1 MLFHTSYKV
10 EKVILTGFLLV
21 ILAGAL
27 LLWTVNNHVCG
38 LPLSPLDALFMATSG
53 VCVNG
58 LGTVDISSGFG
69 TEAQLVLLALIQT
82 GGLGFMTA
90 MVMLSV
96 MLRRRLGLRDRIFFT
111 GGLGVEGLHGALS
124 LFFTVI
130 CFTALFEAIGAA
142 ALFASFAACGES
154 LASSAYLAFF
164 HSISAFCNAGFSP
177 CPGGLKDYAS
187 VFSVPA
193 VVMLLITIGG
203 IGFPVYSEC
212 LQRIRRGPGCRLSV
226 YAKLVLIISGA
237 LLSTGTLLFALSEWN
252 GAFAAFPA
260 PLKLWNALF
269 ASVTARTAGF
279 ETVPSGS
286 LTGGGMAIMIMLMTI
301 GASPSSTGG
310 GLKTTTFGVLALSVW
325 NELHGRDNLS
335 FMKHAIPERTE
346 RRAISLLAI
355 YFSTIFAAALLLNV
369 TEKGVPFYGLI
380 FEAASALGTVGLT
393 TGITD
398 KLSVS
403 GKIIIIILMFWG
415 RVGIYTF
422 ISTLIT
428 ADRGTGV
435 RYPETHI
442 PVG

>member
-27 LLWTVNNHVCG
+27 LLWAVNNYICG

-53 VCVNG
+53 VCVTG

-69 TEAQLVLLALIQT
+69 TEAQLILLALIQI

-96 MLRRRLGLRDRIFFT
+96 ALRKRLGLREQIFFT

-130 CFTALFEAIGAA
+130 CFTALFEAVGAV
-142 ALFASFAACGES
+142 ALFISFASCGES
-154 LASSAYLAFF
+154 LPDSAYLAFF

-177 CPGGLKDYAS
+177 CSGGLRNYAS
-187 VFSVPA
+187 VPSVTA
-193 VVMLLITIGG
+193 VIMLLITIGG
-203 IGFPVYSEC
+203 IGFPVCSEC
-212 LQRIRRGPGCRLSV
+212 MERVTSGPPYKLSV
-226 YAKLVLIISGA
+226 YTKLVLIISGVLVA
-237 LLSTGTLLFALSEWN
+237 AGTVLFALSEWN
-252 GAFAAFPA
+252 GAFAEFSA

-279 ETVPSGS
+279 ETVPSGN
-286 LTGGGMAIMIMLMTI
+286 LTELGMAIMIILMTI

-310 GLKTTTFGVLALSVW
+310 GAKTTTFGVLAISVW
-325 NELHGRDNLS
+325 NELHGRDVPS
-335 FMKHAIPERTE
+335 FMKRTIPERTE

-355 YFSTIFAAALLLNV
+355 YFFTILIAVLLLGV
-369 TEKGVPFYGLI
+369 TEKGFPFRAVI

-393 TGITD
+393 VGITD
-398 KLSVS
+398 KLSVF
-403 GKIIIIILMFWG
+403 GKMIIIVLMFWG
-415 RVGIYTF
+415 RVGIYSF
-422 ISTLIT
+422 VSTLIR
-428 ADRGTGV
+428 ADNNTGV

-442 PVG
+442 PIG